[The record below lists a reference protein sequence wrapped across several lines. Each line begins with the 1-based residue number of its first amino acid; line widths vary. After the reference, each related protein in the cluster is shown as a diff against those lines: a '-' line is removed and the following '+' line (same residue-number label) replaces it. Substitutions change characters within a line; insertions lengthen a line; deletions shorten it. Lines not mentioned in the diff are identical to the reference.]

1 MLFGCQAVQKQT
13 DKEAP
18 NQIQQKEGRK
28 EIKKS
33 GGKRNKKETK
43 NPSEGRQNTEQEAV
57 SCLNSLFCLG
67 TDKRKRKKTE
77 KIKEFIWKL
86 LYNKGNQ

>member
-1 MLFGCQAVQKQT
+1 VQKGEEYMKVLKSLMTMLILSFMLFGCQAVQKQT

-43 NPSEGRQNTEQEAV
+43 NPSEG
-57 SCLNSLFCLG
+57 
-67 TDKRKRKKTE
+67 K
-77 KIKEFIWKL
+77 
-86 LYNKGNQ
+86 